1 MPKKKRGNNWYAK
14 KRIIKNPTTIS
25 INDSMQDEPEIEQI
39 AESMTVEQPQPGP
52 STATHTPGQTQE
64 SNISVKGKK
73 RKHKRKLCL
82 SKRKKHTVIHTASLH
97 SDHSSSSLTSSSTID
112 QQMVIHNTTASS
124 DIPIQTTTKGKMNK
138 GKTPLKKSK
147 KPNEPLQSTL
157 PVISQHLIQCSV
169 SQSNEEVFINE
180 ASRIITAFPNNHI
193 AIPGPSRLSNTS
205 SEIVNHPTNIWA
217 LSQQDI
223 EETTSLLTMSTSTRM
238 EIDIPLQHIEPIETS
253 SLPTLNQQ
261 QSDDNI
267 TMTMGHDELNDIL
280 ANLNIDNLLE
290 NTNNIITENVTET
303 IHRRGNHYM
312 AATNH
317 YTGLYTLGTFT
328 FTCSHC
334 RALHFLCEKNSRNVY
349 SNCCKDGAVHLPPF
363 DSYPEQLRVLFQ
375 DREFMENVRYY
386 NNSFAFASLA
396 TNTINPPGR
405 GPYVFKVQGEIRH
418 YISNV
423 STNISNERRQYG
435 NLYFLDTELANQL
448 RSAGPQNRTELNR
461 ETVDVI
467 SNYMHSHNPFAQ
479 AYRFLKDVYQEQQHN
494 NRQLTLELYINNNRA
509 RDINFR
515 QYGAV
520 QANEIAAVF
529 ISEDGRPPLDRCLH
543 VYCRDND
550 QIIHELPYLS
560 VNCDAMTYPLLHPR
574 GEPGWQSGTAHQ
586 RRRGKLTQ
594 QYIVDAYVKIEQS
607 RLQFI
612 TENQPRIR
620 QEIFQGLIDYLDSRQ
635 LDVHYQPGNI
645 FILPSTFIGSP
656 RAFRQNYLDAMS
668 IVTKHGK
675 PDIFLTFTC
684 NPVWPEIRNNL
695 DTNQHSSNRPDF
707 VSRVFKSKLKELI
720 EDIDKRHVMGICVAY
735 VYVIEFQKRG
745 LPHAHMLIWLE
756 GSDKILDSAAIDRL
770 ISAEFPDPI
779 THPNLHELVKV
790 HMLHGPCTAAR
801 CLDDEGHCSKQFP
814 KSLREDTLYN
824 SSGYPLYKRRPIEVP
839 IHIGRRTV
847 DNGWVVPYNAY
858 LLEKYEAHIN
868 VEACSSIK
876 SVKYLFKYIYKGFD
890 RAQIVVRTVEEQ
902 DGQTT
907 TIQEPIYNEIQTF
920 MDVRYVSAP
929 EAMWRIYTFEMHD
942 MSHAIIKLTVHL
954 PNMQQVYFNTN
965 SKSNR
970 DFQLPLPT
978 EPVEHLIEDEYNYD
992 QADEQQIANR
1002 NIPLLNQEQR
1012 LIFNDILLALNEN
1025 ERVPHRLFF
1034 INGIGGA
1041 GKTFLLNTLLAY
1053 LLGNNHRYIA
1063 MCYTGIAASLLKNG
1077 QTIHSSFMLPVPFLE
1092 NSTSKIRNQS
1102 TIADNIRYSKI
1113 IVIDEI
1119 SMVHKSIFNEIDRK
1133 TREIMNND
1141 IPFGGKII
1149 IILGDFRQCAPIV
1162 PLAGKNET
1170 ISASVKCSQLWQY
1183 FVQYDLVTNVRALP
1197 QENEFKD
1204 WLMTIGNNSEILR
1217 RLENSRDTIVK
1228 IPNRIIVEDVT
1239 ESIYGSNLTEHDF
1252 TLLQKAILSPLN
1264 IHVKDINSVVLEKLP
1279 GRSRQYLSVD
1289 SIIREDDTTENA
1301 ADDLDSAW
1309 PQDFLNSLDAPGLPP
1324 HILTLKIGAV
1334 IILTK
1339 NLDVKRGLCNGTRL
1353 LIHNLHEN
1361 FIEAKRV
1368 EESNNEPSIEF
1379 ISRVDNIALNSLDLP
1394 VNLKRRQFPVRL
1406 AFAMT
1411 INKSQGQT
1419 LNSVGLFLPVTVFDH
1434 GQLYVALSRARS
1446 FENLKI
1452 QMINI
1457 GNRQHVAET
1466 PNNHSYTV
1474 NVTRHQTPDTRHQIA
1489 DTRYQIPDT
1498 RYQIPDIRYQIP
1510 DTRHQIPDTRYQIDA
1525 RHQIP
1530 DTDTR
1535 YQTTDTRYQIKR

>member
-1 MPKKKRGNNWYAK
+1 
-14 KRIIKNPTTIS
+14 
-25 INDSMQDEPEIEQI
+25 
-39 AESMTVEQPQPGP
+39 
-52 STATHTPGQTQE
+52 
-64 SNISVKGKK
+64 
-73 RKHKRKLCL
+73 
-82 SKRKKHTVIHTASLH
+82 
-97 SDHSSSSLTSSSTID
+97 
-112 QQMVIHNTTASS
+112 
-124 DIPIQTTTKGKMNK
+124 
-138 GKTPLKKSK
+138 
-147 KPNEPLQSTL
+147 
-157 PVISQHLIQCSV
+157 
-169 SQSNEEVFINE
+169 
-180 ASRIITAFPNNHI
+180 
-193 AIPGPSRLSNTS
+193 
-205 SEIVNHPTNIWA
+205 
-217 LSQQDI
+217 
-223 EETTSLLTMSTSTRM
+223 
-238 EIDIPLQHIEPIETS
+238 
-253 SLPTLNQQ
+253 
-261 QSDDNI
+261 
-267 TMTMGHDELNDIL
+267 
-280 ANLNIDNLLE
+280 
-290 NTNNIITENVTET
+290 
-303 IHRRGNHYM
+303 
-312 AATNH
+312 
-317 YTGLYTLGTFT
+317 
-328 FTCSHC
+328 
-334 RALHFLCEKNSRNVY
+334 
-349 SNCCKDGAVHLPPF
+349 
-363 DSYPEQLRVLFQ
+363 
-375 DREFMENVRYY
+375 
-386 NNSFAFASLA
+386 
-396 TNTINPPGR
+396 
-405 GPYVFKVQGEIRH
+405 
-418 YISNV
+418 
-423 STNISNERRQYG
+423 
-435 NLYFLDTELANQL
+435 
-448 RSAGPQNRTELNR
+448 
-461 ETVDVI
+461 
-467 SNYMHSHNPFAQ
+467 MHSHNPFAQ

-543 VYCRDND
+543 VYCRNND

-586 RRRGKLTQ
+586 RRRGDVSLLEYYSFRIAVRPDTFNQFVMAGKLTQ

-907 TIQEPIYNEIQTF
+907 TIQEPVYNEIQTF

-965 SKSNR
+965 STIPDVVERAATQHTTLTGWFALNVQDEEARQYTYVQIPYKYVWKISQTRHWVKRQRNFDRLIPRLYFVHPREGERFYLRQLLLHKTGCRSFEDLRTVHGRTYETFRDAAIAMNLLTDDSIWFSTLQEAVRVEIPRALRRMFSQMLLFCEIENPLALWEQFKYHLSEDYIRRLNNNELAYNYALAYINRYLTLQGKSNR

-1092 NSTSKIRNQS
+1092 NSTSRIRNQS

-1289 SIIREDDTTENA
+1289 SIIREDDTTENV

-1361 FIEAKRV
+1361 FIEAKRM

-1457 GNRQHVAET
+1457 GDRQHVAET

-1474 NVTRHQTPDTRHQIA
+1474 NVVYNELLQSSIIQ
-1489 DTRYQIPDT
+1489 
-1498 RYQIPDIRYQIP
+1498 
-1510 DTRHQIPDTRYQIDA
+1510 
-1525 RHQIP
+1525 
-1530 DTDTR
+1530 
-1535 YQTTDTRYQIKR
+1535 

>member
-1 MPKKKRGNNWYAK
+1 FYF
-14 KRIIKNPTTIS
+14 S
-25 INDSMQDEPEIEQI
+25 IVPVAI
-39 AESMTVEQPQPGP
+39 TPQR
-52 STATHTPGQTQE
+52 TCT
-64 SNISVKGKK
+64 N
-73 RKHKRKLCL
+73 
-82 SKRKKHTVIHTASLH
+82 
-97 SDHSSSSLTSSSTID
+97 
-112 QQMVIHNTTASS
+112 
-124 DIPIQTTTKGKMNK
+124 
-138 GKTPLKKSK
+138 
-147 KPNEPLQSTL
+147 
-157 PVISQHLIQCSV
+157 
-169 SQSNEEVFINE
+169 
-180 ASRIITAFPNNHI
+180 
-193 AIPGPSRLSNTS
+193 S

-801 CLDDEGHCSKQFP
+801 CLDDEGQCSKQFP

-839 IHIGRRTV
+839 IHIG
-847 DNGWVVPYNAY
+847 
-858 LLEKYEAHIN
+858 
-868 VEACSSIK
+868 
-876 SVKYLFKYIYKGFD
+876 
-890 RAQIVVRTVEEQ
+890 
-902 DGQTT
+902 
-907 TIQEPIYNEIQTF
+907 
-920 MDVRYVSAP
+920 
-929 EAMWRIYTFEMHD
+929 
-942 MSHAIIKLTVHL
+942 
-954 PNMQQVYFNTN
+954 
-965 SKSNR
+965 KSNR

-1092 NSTSKIRNQS
+1092 NSTSRIRNQS

-1457 GNRQHVAET
+1457 GDRQHVAET

-1474 NVTRHQTPDTRHQIA
+1474 NVVYNELLQSSIIQ
-1489 DTRYQIPDT
+1489 
-1498 RYQIPDIRYQIP
+1498 
-1510 DTRHQIPDTRYQIDA
+1510 
-1525 RHQIP
+1525 
-1530 DTDTR
+1530 
-1535 YQTTDTRYQIKR
+1535 